1 VEELKEIVSE
11 QESNYREIVKKN
23 EELSDEKVK
32 INEEL
37 MEEQFRTSNLE
48 AKIYDLSIFREKSE
62 IYLLKIR
69 DRFEE
74 LGARMESMKA
84 IIKKV

>member
-1 VEELKEIVSE
+1 
-11 QESNYREIVKKN
+11 
-23 EELSDEKVK
+23 
-32 INEEL
+32 